1 MNAPETTLDLL
12 AFLDGHPYQ
21 LKQGETI
28 LQFARRHLGNDH
40 VPTLCDDPRMKPY
53 GACRVCSVEVALKA
67 DGPTRTVASCHTP
80 VSAGMQIY
88 TNSESIKKLRRNIVE
103 LVLTDH
109 PLDCLTCEV
118 NGNCEL
124 QDVAAK
130 VGIRKV
136 RYWQPATHLDREKDE
151 SHPYMRMDL
160 SKCINCSRCVRAC
173 DEIQG
178 QFVLTM
184 SGRGFDAKITKD
196 NDVLFGDSSCVSC
209 GACAET
215 CPTAAISDVF
225 QSKSVEA
232 EKKVR
237 TICSYCGVGCNLEVS
252 VKNNEVLSIH
262 APWDAETN
270 AGHTCLKGRY
280 AFKFY
285 RHPDRLRS
293 PLIRNEKTGEFEKAS
308 WDEAYSYIANK
319 LQDIRK
325 KHGPDSIGGI
335 SSSRCTN
342 EENYLMQKFIRAV
355 MGTNNIDC
363 CARVCHSP
371 TAWGM
376 QQSFGT
382 GAATNSI
389 ADLEFTDCII
399 VTGANPTSAHPVTG
413 AKIKQQAMKG
423 KTLIVIDP
431 VKTELAKLAHYH
443 LQLRPGTNVAM
454 LNTLLYFIVQE
465 GLVDEAF
472 VKARCEGYEEFVQQ
486 IKKLDVDEMCAITG
500 VDKDLARRAAIA
512 YASAPNA
519 MSFHGLGVTEHS
531 QGSKTVMLIANLAM
545 LTGNIGRPG
554 VGVNPLRGQN
564 NVQGSADM
572 GCQPH
577 QGAGYLPMDSAE
589 NRSYYEARYGVPSP
603 VTPGLKIPQMYDAM
617 LAGKFKALWIM
628 GEDVAQTDP
637 NTHHVIN
644 ALRQLDLLVVQ
655 EIFFTETCKLAH
667 VILPGTSFL
676 EKSGTFTNGERRV
689 QQVNAAVEPLEGTK
703 TDGQIIIDI
712 MNRMGYA
719 QSANNHG
726 EYDAALML
734 QEVASVV
741 PFFAGATWEG
751 LGEQGKQWPIN
762 PDGSDTKILHTE
774 SFKRPQSQGKGKLH
788 YFDWKESH
796 EIETNGKEF
805 PLILTTSRVL
815 QHYNAA
821 TMTRRTANEQIV
833 SEDILLINPV
843 DASVR
848 NIKTGDKSRLFSR
861 RGEVTLTT
869 EVSDKVKPG
878 VVFTTFHFP
887 EHMVNNVT
895 SSECDSETM
904 CPEYKVVAVNIE
916 KIPIAKQA

>member
-1 MNAPETTLDLL
+1 MNMHETSLQNM
-12 AFLDGHPYQ
+12 AFLDGQPFR
-21 LKQGETI
+21 LEKGETI
-28 LQFARRHLGNDH
+28 LQFAKRHLGQDH
-40 VPTLCDDPRMKPY
+40 IPTLCDDPRMKPY
-53 GACRVCSVEVALKA
+53 GACRVCSVEVALQS
-67 DGPTRTVASCHTP
+67 DGPTKTMASCHTP
-80 VSAGMQIY
+80 VSEGMFIY
-88 TNSESIKKLRRNIVE
+88 TNSDSIKKLRKNIVE

-130 VGIRKV
+130 VGIREV
-136 RYWQPATHLDREKDE
+136 RYWQPETHLDREKDE

-184 SGRGFDAKITKD
+184 SGRGFDAKIATD
-196 NDVLFGDSSCVSC
+196 DDIPFGDSSCVSC

-225 QSKSVEA
+225 QSKSIEA

-237 TICSYCGVGCNLEVS
+237 TVCSYCGVGCNLEVS

-293 PLIRNEKTGEFEKAS
+293 PLIRNANTGEFEEAS
-308 WDEAYSYIANK
+308 WDEAYDYIASK
-319 LQDIRK
+319 LNQIK
-325 KHGPDSIGGI
+325 AEHGADAIGGI

-355 MGTNNIDC
+355 IGTNNIDC

-376 QQSFGT
+376 QQAFGT

-389 ADLEFTDCII
+389 ADLEFTDCIV
-399 VTGANPTSAHPVTG
+399 VTGANPTAAHPVTG

-431 VKTELAKLAHYH
+431 VKTEIAKLADYH

-454 LNTLLYFIVQE
+454 LNTLLYFIVE
-465 GLVDEAF
+465 AGLIDESF
-472 VKARCEGYEEFVQQ
+472 IDERCEGHEEFLEQ
-486 IKKLDVDEMCAITG
+486 IKQLDVDAMCEITG
-500 VDKDLARRAAIA
+500 VDRELARSAALA

-545 LTGNIGRPG
+545 LTGNIGRLG

-577 QGAGYLPMDSAE
+577 QGAGYLPMDNEA
-589 NRSYYEARYGVPSP
+589 NQQYYADKYGAPSP
-603 VTPGLKIPQMYDAM
+603 TTAGLKIPQMYQAM
-617 LAGKFKALWIM
+617 LDGKFKGLWIM

-637 NTHHVIN
+637 NTHHVVK
-644 ALRQLDLLVVQ
+644 ALKNLDLLVVQ
-655 EIFFTETCKLAH
+655 EIFFTETCKLAD
-667 VILPGTSFL
+667 VVLPGASFL
-676 EKSGTFTNGERRV
+676 EKSGTFTNGERRI

-703 TDGQIIIDI
+703 TDGEIIVDI
-712 MNRMGYA
+712 MNHMGYEQA
-719 QSANNHG
+719 
-726 EYDAALML
+726 EYDAAEML
-734 QEVASVV
+734 AEVASVV

-751 LGEQGKQWPIN
+751 LGEDGLQWPVN
-762 PDGSDTKILHTE
+762 EDGTDTKILHTE
-774 SFKRPQSQGKGKLH
+774 TFKRGKGKFH
-788 YFDWKESH
+788 FFDWRESYELEKH
-796 EIETNGKEF
+796 RAQY

-821 TMTRRTANEQIV
+821 TMTRRTANEEIV
-833 SEDILLINPV
+833 DEDILLLHPK
-843 DASVR
+843 DAASKG
-848 NIKTGDKSRLFSR
+848 IESGDRARLFSE
-861 RGEVTLTT
+861 RGEVVLTV
-869 EVSDKVKPG
+869 EVSRKVKPG

-895 SSECDSETM
+895 SSECDEETM
-904 CPEYKVVAVNIE
+904 CPEYKVVAVNVE
-916 KIPIAKQA
+916 KAGQAA

>member
-1 MNAPETTLDLL
+1 MNAPETSLEQI
-12 AFLDGHPYQ
+12 AFLDGQ
-21 LKQGETI
+21 ACELKAGETI
-28 LQFARRHLGNDH
+28 LQFARRHLGEDH
-40 VPTLCDDPRMKPY
+40 IPTLCDDPRMKPY
-53 GACRVCSVEVALKA
+53 GACRVCSVDVALKA
-67 DGPTRTVASCHTP
+67 DGPVKAVASCHTP
-80 VSAGMQIY
+80 VAKGMHIY
-88 TNSESIKKLRRNIVE
+88 TNSANIKKFRKNIVE

-130 VGIRKV
+130 VGIRQV
-136 RYWQPATHLDREKDE
+136 RYWQPATHLDRQKDE

-225 QSKSVEA
+225 QSKSIEA

-237 TICSYCGVGCNLEVS
+237 TVCSYCGVGCNLEVS

-270 AGHTCLKGRY
+270 KGHTCLKGRY
-280 AFKFY
+280 AFRFY
-285 RHPDRLRS
+285 NHPDRLRS
-293 PLIRNEKTGEFEKAS
+293 PMIRDRNTNTWKNVS
-308 WDEAYSYIANK
+308 WDEAYDHIAATLTRIK
-319 LQDIRK
+319 QQ
-325 KHGPDSIGGI
+325 HGADSLGGI

-342 EENYLMQKFIRAV
+342 EENFLMQKFIRAV
-355 MGTNNIDC
+355 IGTNNIDC

-371 TAWGM
+371 TAFGM

-431 VKTELAKLAHYH
+431 VKTELANLAHFH

-465 GLVDEAF
+465 NLIDEDF
-472 VKARCEGYEEFVQQ
+472 VRTRCEGFDDFVHQ
-486 IKKLDVDEMCAITG
+486 IKQLDIDAMCAITG
-500 VDKDLARRAAIA
+500 VDKELARHAAIA

-545 LTGNIGRPG
+545 ITGNIGRPG

-577 QGAGYLPMDSAE
+577 QGAGYLPMDNAD
-589 NRSYYEARYGVPSP
+589 NQNYYRAKYGVASP
-603 VTPGLKIPQMYDAM
+603 TTAGLKIPQMYNAM

-637 NTHHVIN
+637 NTQHVVK
-644 ALRQLDLLVVQ
+644 ALQQLDFLVVQ
-655 EIFFTETCKLAH
+655 EIFFTETCKLAD
-667 VILPGTSFL
+667 VVLPGASFL

-689 QQVNAAVEPLEGTK
+689 QQVNAAVAPLAGTK

-719 QSANNHG
+719 QAANTHG
-726 EYDAALML
+726 EYDAAAML
-734 QEVASVV
+734 SEVASVV

-762 PDGSDTKILHTE
+762 PDGSDTKILHDKT
-774 SFKRPQSQGKGKLH
+774 FKRAGGKGKFH
-788 YFDWKESH
+788 FFDWKETR
-796 EIETNGKEF
+796 EIETHGKDF

-821 TMTRRTANEQIV
+821 TMTRRTANEEIV
-833 SEDILLINPV
+833 SEDILLINPQ
-843 DASVR
+843 DAAAKK
-848 NIKTGDKSRLFSR
+848 ILTGDKARLFSS
-861 RGEVTLTT
+861 RGEVVLTA

-878 VVFTTFHFP
+878 IVFTTFHFP

-895 SSECDSETM
+895 SSECDSETL
-904 CPEYKVVAVNIE
+904 CPEYKVVAVDVE
-916 KIPIAKQA
+916 RAA